1 MSAAFRAAERPKNFV
16 QAAPELASGGAVEFP
31 EYVKICSLYGAGF
44 YYMPGTDICVKI
56 GGYVRWQKNF
66 GTGSSSVSFGPF
78 HNAGSNV
85 GGRHTRLDSTDY
97 AERTRA
103 VISWDTRQQTAF
115 GTLRTYWLLGHT
127 TDLGVGGAAGLYAN
141 RGFIQ
146 IAGFT
151 FGLAT
156 SFFDFV
162 STAAVAYNAGY
173 VYNSDTGDAGQ
184 HLAAYTAQFG
194 NGFSATIA
202 AEAARRS
209 GTVFLGVGTANYSLT
224 TLANPAGNNL
234 GGANLHQDLV
244 VNLRVDQA
252 WGSAQV
258 SAALHEVS
266 AGYFGGSELA
276 GSPSDEWGFA
286 VSGGLK
292 INTPMIGA
300 GDYFQGMVIYA
311 EGATRYAALGRS
323 SGSVAG
329 YEGATVG
336 YGFFED
342 AVFTVPAGATA
353 GNIELTTAWSVF
365 ASFEHNWSPNWK
377 TSVYGSY
384 IDVSHNAPATAAIC
398 ASGGAYAAGCNPDWS
413 SYIIGSRTEWAPVR
427 GLTVGLDLTYLYL
440 ETSSPNAANLIA
452 TAGSGAKPAFVYAA
466 TNQEAWQGTFRVQ
479 RNVMP

>member
-1 MSAAFRAAERPKNFV
+1 MKMVKSLLLGSAAGLVAVGGA
-16 QAAPELASGGAVEFP
+16 QAADLPVKAKPV

-56 GGYVRWQKNF
+56 GGYVRWQENF
-66 GTGSSSVSFGPF
+66 GTGSSSISFGPF
-78 HNAGSNV
+78 AGT

-97 AERTRA
+97 AQRVRSVLT
-103 VISWDTRQQTAF
+103 WDTRQQTAF
-115 GTLRTYWLLGHT
+115 GTLRTYWLLGFNQ
-127 TDLGVGGAAGLYAN
+127 DAGQGGVNLYAN
-141 RGFIQ
+141 RAFIQ

-151 FGLAT
+151 FGMAT

-173 VYNSDTGDAGQ
+173 AFNSDTGDSGWKV
-184 HLAAYTAQFG
+184 AAYTAQFG
-194 NGFSATIA
+194 NGFSGTISVD
-202 AEAARRS
+202 EKRF
-209 GTVFLGVGTANYSLT
+209 GGPVFLGVGTGNYSLA
-224 TLANPAGNNL
+224 TLVNPAVNSL
-234 GGANLHQDLV
+234 GGANLHHDIV
-244 VNLRVDQA
+244 GNLRVDQA

-286 VSGGLK
+286 VSGGIK

-300 GDYFQGMVIYA
+300 GDYFQAQVIYA
-311 EGATRYAALGRS
+311 EGATRYAVFGR
-323 SGSVAG
+323 GGFAQNG
-329 YEGATVG
+329 WEGATVG
-336 YGFFED
+336 YGFIED

-353 GNIELTTAWSVF
+353 GSIELTTAWSVF

-452 TAGSGAKPAFVYAA
+452 AGPSGAKPAFIYAA